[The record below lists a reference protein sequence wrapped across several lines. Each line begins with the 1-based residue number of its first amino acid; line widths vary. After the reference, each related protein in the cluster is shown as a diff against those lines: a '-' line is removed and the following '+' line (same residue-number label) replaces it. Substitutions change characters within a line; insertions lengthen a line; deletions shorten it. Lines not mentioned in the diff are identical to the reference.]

1 MIFFGKLKKAV
12 IRGAMMHPDVPG
24 AGKQNRIALGLSP
37 QDVFDTIMAEFAEG
51 ILRNDNGNVI
61 VSQSAA
67 LQLAYGE
74 MAEMR
79 KSASHKYIKREGIK
93 GKYKYTYKE
102 NQQMKNISTIKNNSV
117 YKKHHQEAFKEVR
130 QRILE
135 KQIKDYETTTG
146 KKVTREEKNPSID
159 IKAQEMQRQFKQT
172 GELPDHLKK
181 IVIENSKIT
190 DVTPAGYGPDESN
203 ETDIGRGLPKVNYY
217 IPNSGKGYYDASY
230 NHRSFVGN
238 SEVEVLRNISIAK
251 LKKEAEDKNLAI
263 AKEKYIIMN
272 IEELKKMTDS
282 GLKAYM
288 KVKFNI
294 TSFSGIKNSKNR
306 EAANSVALQMG
317 ILHQLGF
324 INRKALKI
332 TIKDKDLGS
341 KNLRGQYYSNNH
353 TIFLSSEFEDSFI
366 HEYFHHQFE
375 TKGLY
380 KTKAVIKL
388 IEETKKLTIYKSW
401 EIFDKSKNMKYYTN
415 DTEMIARIAEAVVPT
430 IPTDVK
436 TQAMLEPY
444 HPKIL
449 PDEDEIKY
457 LKPLFIKAFRKG
469 KQILKS
475 MIVFPG
481 GRREGKKI
489 CLQE

>member
-1 MIFFGKLKKAV
+1 
-12 IRGAMMHPDVPG
+12 
-24 AGKQNRIALGLSP
+24 
-37 QDVFDTIMAEFAEG
+37 
-51 ILRNDNGNVI
+51 
-61 VSQSAA
+61 
-67 LQLAYGE
+67 
-74 MAEMR
+74 
-79 KSASHKYIKREGIK
+79 
-93 GKYKYTYKE
+93 
-102 NQQMKNISTIKNNSV
+102 
-117 YKKHHQEAFKEVR
+117 
-130 QRILE
+130 
-135 KQIKDYETTTG
+135 
-146 KKVTREEKNPSID
+146 
-159 IKAQEMQRQFKQT
+159 
-172 GELPDHLKK
+172 
-181 IVIENSKIT
+181 
-190 DVTPAGYGPDESN
+190 
-203 ETDIGRGLPKVNYY
+203 
-217 IPNSGKGYYDASY
+217 
-230 NHRSFVGN
+230 
-238 SEVEVLRNISIAK
+238 
-251 LKKEAEDKNLAI
+251 
-263 AKEKYIIMN
+263 
-272 IEELKKMTDS
+272 
-282 GLKAYM
+282 
-288 KVKFNI
+288 
-294 TSFSGIKNSKNR
+294 
-306 EAANSVALQMG
+306 MG

-415 DTEMIARIAEAVVPT
+415 DTET